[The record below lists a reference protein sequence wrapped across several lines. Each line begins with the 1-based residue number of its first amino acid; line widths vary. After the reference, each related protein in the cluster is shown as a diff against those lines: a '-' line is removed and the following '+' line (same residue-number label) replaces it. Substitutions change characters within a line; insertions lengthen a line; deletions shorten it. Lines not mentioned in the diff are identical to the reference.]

1 MEKPKI
7 LKKHYILQWFR
18 ASGHVE
24 LGPKIIK
31 NRADVFQKVASK
43 TMLQLGSILEPTWLD
58 FGRVLAPKF
67 GPNWSQVALKMDP
80 KSDQKTDHILDRF
93 WNDFTGFWPPTWGSQ
108 RGPRTDFLESCWLLV
123 PSWGQDGPKRA
134 SGTDFG

>member
-1 MEKPKI
+1 MIFGRFWLQLGAQNHFEIHPKINPKAFQQPNMEKPKI
-7 LKKHYILQWFR
+7 LKKHCILQWFR

-58 FGRVLAPKF
+58 FGRVLAAKF
-67 GPNWSQVALKMDP
+67 GPN
-80 KSDQKTDHILDRF
+80 
-93 WNDFTGFWPPTWGSQ
+93 
-108 RGPRTDFLESCWLLV
+108 
-123 PSWGQDGPKRA
+123 
-134 SGTDFG
+134 